1 MYEFQN
7 LALDLSLAA
16 LLGENIYNFGELL
29 AHPIIHSLLGT
40 QAEWIFHMLQAFNS
54 GNLSLYQEIC
64 KAHSNAL
71 SAQLALVQNER
82 NLLEKINMLCLM
94 EIIFSRSSE
103 NRTIPMRDIAEQTKL
118 PVEDVEY
125 LLMKSLSARLIE
137 GIIDQVDGVVHVSRV
152 KPRVLGIDQVK
163 CLHDRL
169 DTWIGKVDTILLS
182 VEAETP
188 DLVSS

>member
-1 MYEFQN
+1 M
-7 LALDLSLAA
+7 ALFVLVAVSSWSLT
-16 LLGENIYNFGELL
+16 LLFFLL
-29 AHPIIHSLLGT
+29 
-40 QAEWIFHMLQAFNS
+40 LQ
-54 GNLSLYQEIC
+54 
-64 KAHSNAL
+64 
-71 SAQLALVQNER
+71 
-82 NLLEKINMLCLM
+82 
-94 EIIFSRSSE
+94 
-103 NRTIPMRDIAEQTKL
+103 
-118 PVEDVEY
+118 
-125 LLMKSLSARLIE
+125 ARLIE